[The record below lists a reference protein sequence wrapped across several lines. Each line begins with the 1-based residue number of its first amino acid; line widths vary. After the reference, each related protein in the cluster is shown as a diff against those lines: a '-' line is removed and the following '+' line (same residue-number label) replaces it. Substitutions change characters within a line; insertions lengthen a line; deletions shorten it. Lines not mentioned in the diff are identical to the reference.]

1 MKELDTRAFLAHLA
15 LFQGLDAAELA
26 RLAEGTTRR
35 RLRAGEWLFRQGEPP
50 SGVHAVVHGRIAL
63 TVHDDARG
71 ERGEE
76 RVSDILGPG
85 RSFGEA
91 ILFLEKPYIV
101 SARALSDALV
111 LHVTRQTVLAELE
124 RNPRFARRI
133 IAALSAKLEA
143 TVRELESYALGSGSR
158 RFAAWL
164 LRAARAGA
172 AGAAEVTLPASKK
185 AIASKLNLSAEHL
198 SRILRELAAEG
209 LIEVAGRTIRI
220 PDAGKL
226 SSHQASGK
234 SAKRRTARAVHRAD
248 TRRQPKSLDR
258 GLS

>member
-1 MKELDTRAFLAHLA
+1 MKELDTQAFLAHLP

-26 RLAEGTTRR
+26 RLAEGTTPR
-35 RLRAGEWLFRQGEPP
+35 RLRAGEWLFRQGEP
-50 SGVHAVVHGRIAL
+50 STGVHAVVHGRIAL
-63 TVHDDARG
+63 TVHGDARG
-71 ERGEE
+71 ERAGE

-111 LHVTRQTVLAELE
+111 LHIARETVFAELE

-158 RFAAWL
+158 RFVAWL

-185 AIASKLNLSAEHL
+185 AVASKLNLSAEHL
-198 SRILRELAAEG
+198 SRILRELAGAG
-209 LIEVAGRTIRI
+209 LIEVAGRTVRI
-220 PDAGKL
+220 LDMEKL
-226 SSHQASGK
+226 SRHQGSGK
-234 SAKRRTARAVHRAD
+234 SPQRRPSGAVHKAH
-248 TRRQPKSLDR
+248 TRRKPQPLDR
-258 GLS
+258 GPS

>member
-1 MKELDTRAFLAHLA
+1 MKELDARAFLAHLP
-15 LFQGLDAAELA
+15 LFQGLEAAERA

-35 RLRAGEWLFRQGEPP
+35 RLRAGETLFRQGEPS
-50 SGVHAVVHGRIAL
+50 SGGHAVVHGRIAL
-63 TVHDDARG
+63 TVRG

-101 SARALSDALV
+101 SARALSDALL
-111 LHVTRQTVLAELE
+111 LHVAKETVFAELE

-158 RFAAWL
+158 RFVAWL
-164 LRAARAGA
+164 LRAARGGA
-172 AGAAEVTLPASKK
+172 AGAAEVMLPASKK
-185 AIASKLNLSAEHL
+185 AVATKLNLSAEHL
-198 SRILRELAAEG
+198 SRILRELAGGG
-209 LIEVAGRTIRI
+209 LIEVAGRTVRV
-220 PDAGKL
+220 PDLEKL
-226 SSHQASGK
+226 SRHQASGRAPK
-234 SAKRRTARAVHRAD
+234 PRVAPRVNRTQ
-248 TRRQPKSLDR
+248 TRHTPKSLER
-258 GLS
+258 GRS

>member
-1 MKELDTRAFLAHLA
+1 MKPLDTRAFLAHLP

-26 RLAEGTTRR
+26 RLAEGTVRR
-35 RLRAGEWLFRQGEPP
+35 RLRAGEMLFRQGEP
-50 SGVHAVVHGRIAL
+50 STGVHAVVHGRIAL
-63 TVHDDARG
+63 TMQG

-101 SARALSDALV
+101 SARALSDALL
-111 LHVTRQTVLAELE
+111 LHVAKETVFAELE

-143 TVRELESYALGSGSR
+143 TVRELESYALGSASR
-158 RFAAWL
+158 RFVAWL

-185 AIASKLNLSAEHL
+185 AVASKLNLSAEHL
-198 SRILRELAAEG
+198 SRILRELADEG
-209 LIEVAGRTIRI
+209 LIEVAGRTVRI
-220 PDAGKL
+220 PDAEKL
-226 SSHQASGK
+226 STYQASGK
-234 SAKRRTARAVHRAD
+234 SGKRHPPRAVHRPD
-248 TRRQPKSLDR
+248 TRRKPQPLER
-258 GLS
+258 GPS